1 MAHFAEVKKEN
12 NIWIVQRVLVVPDD
26 QEHRGQEYLS
36 VDVALGGIW
45 IKTSYNTFQN
55 THTNG
60 GTPLRGNYAGI
71 GMIYNPQKDLFYGPK
86 PYPSWIWSDEKANFM
101 PPVSMPTDGL
111 GYVWNE
117 EIEDWTIWSEQGII
131 LF

>member
-12 NIWIVQRVLVVPDD
+12 NVWIVQRVLVVPDD
-26 QEHRGQEYLS
+26 QEHRGQKYLS

-55 THTNG
+55 THLNG

-71 GMIYNPQKDLFYGPK
+71 GMIYNPQKDLFYADK
-86 PYPSWIWSDEKANFM
+86 PYPSWVWSDEKANFM

-111 GYVWNE
+111 GYIWNE
-117 EIEDWTIWSEQGII
+117 EIEDWTIWSE
-131 LF
+131 